1 MGHQGGRGLLTK
13 CSSCGQVFN
22 IEPEHPPVRCNHCQ
36 DPFLPVPMPPKRG
49 FQKVIMFSQAPNIH
63 SSKLSSV
70 MKTIYVMLVAV
81 VLFFTAQTSMTFVS
95 ELDWERTEGVVTFSY
110 SGWGEQRYN
119 FSVEG
124 ENYSGTA
131 PCPTIGAGP
140 GGGSGQVNC
149 PAVGSIAKVMYDP
162 ANPENNHLGSKF
174 GSLFAALAMWFF
186 TALWVILPL
195 LVKFNVLVF
204 AEDLTSSEGEP
215 PENQT

>member
-1 MGHQGGRGLLTK
+1 
-13 CSSCGQVFN
+13 
-22 IEPEHPPVRCNHCQ
+22 
-36 DPFLPVPMPPKRG
+36 MPPKRG
-49 FQKVIMFSQAPNIH
+49 FQQVIMFSQAPNIH
-63 SSKLSSV
+63 SAKLPSV
-70 MKTIYVMLVAV
+70 MKTLYVMLVAV

-95 ELDWERTEGVVTFSY
+95 EPDWERTEGVVTFSY

-131 PCPTIGAGP
+131 PCPTIGGGP
-140 GGGSGQVNC
+140 GGGSGHVRC
-149 PAVGSIAKVMYDP
+149 PAVGSIVKVTYDP

-195 LVKFNVLVF
+195 LVKFKVIVF
-204 AEDLTSSEGEP
+204 AEDLTSSEDEP
-215 PENQT
+215 PESKT

>member
-1 MGHQGGRGLLTK
+1 
-13 CSSCGQVFN
+13 
-22 IEPEHPPVRCNHCQ
+22 
-36 DPFLPVPMPPKRG
+36 
-49 FQKVIMFSQAPNIH
+49 
-63 SSKLSSV
+63 

-95 ELDWERTEGVVTFSY
+95 EPDWERTEGVVTFSY

-131 PCPTIGAGP
+131 PCPTIGGGP
-140 GGGSGQVNC
+140 GGGSGHVNC
-149 PAVGSIAKVMYDP
+149 PAVGSIVKVIYDP

-186 TALWVILPL
+186 TALWV
-195 LVKFNVLVF
+195 
-204 AEDLTSSEGEP
+204 
-215 PENQT
+215 